1 MRTLANLNGLNN
13 TFLRLESRFYYKADV
28 SDLKSKL
35 LVLLMTLPFNNDSER
50 FVRRVKI
57 QMTMYCFLATRND
70 ILPNRTFK
78 NKFHQMTVT
87 WKLKL
92 SSR

>member
-1 MRTLANLNGLNN
+1 MGTLANLNGL
-13 TFLRLESRFYYKADV
+13 FLLLESMFCYNTADV

-35 LVLLMTLPFNNDSER
+35 LVLLMRLAFNNDSER
-50 FVRRVKI
+50 FVSRVKI
-57 QMTMYCFLATRND
+57 QMKMYCFPATRND
-70 ILPNRTFK
+70 VLPNRTFK